1 MILVGYGKEE
11 PMASLSIDLSIS
23 WENQDE
29 FQRLL
34 NNVDKAQ
41 RAYQKALQELSDF
54 KPDIQAVSNK

>member
-1 MILVGYGKEE
+1 
-11 PMASLSIDLSIS
+11 MASLSIDLSIS

-41 RAYQKALQELSDF
+41 QDYQKTLQELSDF
-54 KPDIQAVSNK
+54 KHDIQVVPKK

>member
-1 MILVGYGKEE
+1 MILVGYGKGE

-41 RAYQKALQELSDF
+41 QAYLKTLQELSDF
-54 KPDIQAVSNK
+54 KHDIQVVSNK

>member
-11 PMASLSIDLSIS
+11 SMASLSIDLSIS

-41 RAYQKALQELSDF
+41 QAYRKALQELSDF

>member
-1 MILVGYGKEE
+1 MDN
-11 PMASLSIDLSIS
+11 LSIDLSIV

-41 RAYQKALQELSDF
+41 QDYQKTLQELSDF
-54 KPDIQAVSNK
+54 KHDIKVVSNK